1 MDIAGSSARV
11 LRFEREPELMSRHR
25 TTARGILL
33 IFIVG
38 LAVGVVAPSPAG
50 VVPSTTAVT
59 PSPAAVPAKKVP
71 PLIFPVIGSATYT
84 DDFGDARGNGGHQG
98 NDLMAPKRAVAVA
111 VEAGTVKFHTTS
123 SRAGCMLYLYGRSGT
138 TYLYIH
144 LNNDL
149 TRGNDNTGR
158 CIAGVAYAKG
168 LRSGAKVAAGQ
179 PIGFVGDSGD
189 ADGGSAHLHFE
200 LHPGDGAAVSP
211 YPYLRKAKKL
221 LFAIQPGK
229 PFTAALRGKVVTSEP
244 GSLTLDVE
252 RVQSWPG
259 GLRVTNVRRHVELA
273 VPPETVVTNPV
284 GALIAS
290 ARLAALKRGENAVA
304 WTEKALATLEAALGE
319 PFVLATKKVVLG
331 STVATS
337 RPR

>member
-1 MDIAGSSARV
+1 MDTAASSARV
-11 LRFEREPELMSRHR
+11 PRFEREPELVSRHR

-33 IFIVG
+33 IFFIVG
-38 LAVGVVAPSPAG
+38 LAGGA
-50 VVPSTTAVT
+50 AV
-59 PSPAAVPAKKVP
+59 PSPAAVAPTNKVP
-71 PLIFPVIGSATYT
+71 PLIFPVIGAATYT
-84 DDFGDARGNGGHQG
+84 DDFGDARGSGGHQG
-98 NDLMAPKRAVAVA
+98 NDIIAPKRAVAVA

-123 SRAGCMLYLYGRSGT
+123 WRAGCMLYLYGKSGT

-168 LRSGAKVAAGQ
+168 LKSGAKVVAGQ
-179 PIGFVGDSGD
+179 PIAFVGDSGD
-189 ADGGSAHLHFE
+189 ADGGNAHLHFE
-200 LHPGDGAAVSP
+200 VHPGGGAATSP

-229 PFTAALRGKVVTSEP
+229 PFTAALRGKVVTSGR
-244 GSLTLDVE
+244 GSLTLDVD

-273 VPPETVVTNPV
+273 VPPETVVTDPL
-284 GALIAS
+284 GALLAS
-290 ARLAALKRGENAVA
+290 ARLAALKRGEGAVA
-304 WTEKALATLEAALGE
+304 WTERALATLEAALGE
-319 PFVLATKKVVLG
+319 PFALTTEKVVLSG
-331 STVATS
+331 SSGTTAA